1 MILEPLS
8 GCPSGV
14 RDLADRLTASSRR
27 VGDVTTVLVAL
38 KGGATWVSSAGE
50 AFGARLAEAPPLL
63 DAVARRLGGAAVPL
77 REIAD
82 AMEEAQRVVEGA
94 IRDDSEAQGTYALL
108 EDRAYALIS
117 AGADETS
124 PDVVAVRI
132 LQRDQVRIRE
142 RARAR
147 HAAAMERFRAVDARC
162 SASVRAL
169 TQDAVTDSALYRLVA
184 GSQTVGRDLAAVT
197 ELAELLM
204 VWVTFLSGASAA
216 RRGAQMT
223 ITEFI
228 DKLGGKGRERADA
241 AIDVLAIG
249 MLLLLFWYGINLVIV
264 GWGNELTVLQI
275 PMSFQY
281 LGMPVGVAAI
291 LVWTVY
297 DLWQIGQGK
306 TRAQRWA
313 KG

>member
-1 MILEPLS
+1 MTGSPLS
-8 GCPSGV
+8 TAAGRPPARLPLGG
-14 RDLADRLTASSRR
+14 DLLPAAPAAPRLLA
-27 VGDVTTVLVAL
+27 
-38 KGGATWVSSAGE
+38 
-50 AFGARLAEAPPLL
+50 AFGA
-63 DAVARRLGGAAVPL
+63 AVDWA
-77 REIAD
+77 
-82 AMEEAQRVVEGA
+82 
-94 IRDDSEAQGTYALL
+94 
-108 EDRAYALIS
+108 
-117 AGADETS
+117 
-124 PDVVAVRI
+124 VVAI
-132 LQRDQVRIRE
+132 G
-142 RARAR
+142 
-147 HAAAMERFRAVDARC
+147 AVMI
-162 SASVRAL
+162 V
-169 TQDAVTDSALYRLVA
+169 LVFVNVLLHI
-184 GSQTVGRDLAAVT
+184 VGRDLAAVT

-313 KG
+313 KE

>member
-1 MILEPLS
+1 MMTGSPLS
-8 GCPSGV
+8 PAAGRLSARLPLGG
-14 RDLADRLTASSRR
+14 DLLPKAPAAPRWLA
-27 VGDVTTVLVAL
+27 
-38 KGGATWVSSAGE
+38 
-50 AFGARLAEAPPLL
+50 AFGALVDWA
-63 DAVARRLGGAAVPL
+63 
-77 REIAD
+77 
-82 AMEEAQRVVEGA
+82 
-94 IRDDSEAQGTYALL
+94 
-108 EDRAYALIS
+108 
-117 AGADETS
+117 
-124 PDVVAVRI
+124 VVAI
-132 LQRDQVRIRE
+132 G
-142 RARAR
+142 
-147 HAAAMERFRAVDARC
+147 AVMI
-162 SASVRAL
+162 V
-169 TQDAVTDSALYRLVA
+169 LVFVNVLLHI
-184 GSQTVGRDLAAVT
+184 VGRDLAAVT

-228 DKLGGKGRERADA
+228 DMLGGKVRERADA

-313 KG
+313 KE

>member
-1 MILEPLS
+1 MI
-8 GCPSGV
+8 
-14 RDLADRLTASSRR
+14 
-27 VGDVTTVLVAL
+27 VLVF
-38 KGGATWVSSAGE
+38 VNV
-50 AFGARLAEAPPLL
+50 LL
-63 DAVARRLGGAAVPL
+63 H
-77 REIAD
+77 I
-82 AMEEAQRVVEGA
+82 
-94 IRDDSEAQGTYALL
+94 
-108 EDRAYALIS
+108 
-117 AGADETS
+117 
-124 PDVVAVRI
+124 
-132 LQRDQVRIRE
+132 
-142 RARAR
+142 
-147 HAAAMERFRAVDARC
+147 
-162 SASVRAL
+162 
-169 TQDAVTDSALYRLVA
+169 
-184 GSQTVGRDLAAVT
+184 VGRDLAAVT

-241 AIDVLAIG
+241 AVDVLASG

>member
-1 MILEPLS
+1 MMTGSPLS
-8 GCPSGV
+8 
-14 RDLADRLTASSRR
+14 TA
-27 VGDVTTVLVAL
+27 
-38 KGGATWVSSAGE
+38 AGRSQ
-50 AFGARLAEAPPLL
+50 ARLPLGGDLLPAAPAAPRLL
-63 DAVARRLGGAAVPL
+63 AGFGAAV
-77 REIAD
+77 AW
-82 AMEEAQRVVEGA
+82 A
-94 IRDDSEAQGTYALL
+94 
-108 EDRAYALIS
+108 
-117 AGADETS
+117 
-124 PDVVAVRI
+124 VVAI
-132 LQRDQVRIRE
+132 G
-142 RARAR
+142 
-147 HAAAMERFRAVDARC
+147 AVMI
-162 SASVRAL
+162 V
-169 TQDAVTDSALYRLVA
+169 LVFVNVLLHI
-184 GSQTVGRDLAAVT
+184 VGRDLAAVT

-241 AIDVLAIG
+241 AVDVLAIG

-313 KG
+313 KE

>member
-1 MILEPLS
+1 MEICCRRRRRRH
-8 GCPSGV
+8 GW
-14 RDLADRLTASSRR
+14 LA
-27 VGDVTTVLVAL
+27 G
-38 KGGATWVSSAGE
+38 
-50 AFGARLAEAPPLL
+50 F
-63 DAVARRLGGAAVPL
+63 GAAVDW
-77 REIAD
+77 A
-82 AMEEAQRVVEGA
+82 
-94 IRDDSEAQGTYALL
+94 
-108 EDRAYALIS
+108 
-117 AGADETS
+117 
-124 PDVVAVRI
+124 VVAI
-132 LQRDQVRIRE
+132 G
-142 RARAR
+142 
-147 HAAAMERFRAVDARC
+147 AVMI
-162 SASVRAL
+162 V
-169 TQDAVTDSALYRLVA
+169 LVFVNVLLHI
-184 GSQTVGRDLAAVT
+184 VGRDLAAVT

-228 DKLGGKGRERADA
+228 DKLGGRGRERADA
-241 AIDVLAIG
+241 AIDVLASG